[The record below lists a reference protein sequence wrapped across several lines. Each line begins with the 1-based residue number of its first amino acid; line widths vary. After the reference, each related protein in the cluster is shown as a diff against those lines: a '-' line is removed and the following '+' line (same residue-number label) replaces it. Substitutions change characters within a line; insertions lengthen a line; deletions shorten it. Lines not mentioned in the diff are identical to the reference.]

1 MKMAKIFIGV
11 AWPYANG
18 PVHVGHIA
26 GCNLPPDI
34 FARYHRM
41 AGDEVL
47 MVSGSDMHGTP
58 VTVKAEQEGITP
70 AALAQRY
77 HEMNADAFKRFGIVF
92 DLFLSTEDPTH
103 KAEVKKFFLK
113 LLERG
118 YLYEKEMELPYCPKC
133 ARTLPDRYVE
143 GTCPFCS
150 YDKAR
155 GDQCPE
161 CGKLLDPETLKA
173 PHCKTCGTTP
183 EPVVR
188 KHFFFKLSALEKP
201 LLDWLADKTYW
212 RPHVVSFTKN
222 FIESGLKDRPVT
234 RDTEWGIE
242 IPVAGYED
250 KRIYVWFEAFMG
262 YYTMAV
268 EWARRQGK
276 PEAWREYWQNPECK
290 HYYFLG
296 KDNVPFHTI
305 FWPAVLMA
313 HGDLNL
319 PYDVPA
325 NAFMR
330 MGGEQFSKS
339 RGVTLGVTE
348 LVEQYGPDPLRYY
361 LAAIMPEGRDAE
373 FSWEE
378 FAAKTNNELVAT
390 LGNFVHRTLTF
401 TEKNFGAIPP
411 LGELND
417 ADKAA
422 LATIERA
429 QAEVARCIGLC
440 EFKNGLKAA
449 MDLAREGNRY
459 FDSVEPWALVKA
471 DKARCGT
478 VLHVSLRFAKALA
491 VLTMPFIPHGATKIW
506 RAIGCEGEPEMW
518 AQAIEPLESGK
529 PLKKPEVIFKKM
541 EEEKK
546 METSPLAMLDIRA
559 GLIKSAA
566 DHPNAEK
573 LVVLNL
579 DVGEERQIVAG
590 IKQHYTIEQLN
601 GKRILVVCNL
611 APAKL
616 RGVESNGMLLA
627 ADDNGV
633 VSLLAPPEGAKP
645 GERLDGCA
653 QAAQIDFKKFQSTV
667 FIAGKYSQGKM
678 DIGRPV
684 GTASKD
690 LPEGIVVPCVVS
702 ADMKCAETLAIGGK
716 HASFD
721 KPVNQGAKIR

>member
-1 MKMAKIFIGV
+1 MAKIFIGV

-58 VTVKAEQEGITP
+58 VTVKAEQEGIPP
-70 AALAQRY
+70 AELAQRY
-77 HEMNADAFKRFGIVF
+77 HEMNAAAFANFGIVF
-92 DLFLSTEDPTH
+92 DLFLTTEDPTH
-103 KAEVKKFFLK
+103 KSEVQKFFLK

-161 CGKLLDPETLKA
+161 CGKLLDPETLKMA
-173 PHCKTCGTTP
+173 HCKTCGTTP

-201 LLDWLADKTYW
+201 LLEWLSDKNYW
-212 RPHVVSFTKN
+212 RPHVTSFARN

-242 IPVAGYED
+242 IPVPGYED

-268 EWARRQGK
+268 EWARRQGR
-276 PEAWREYWQNPECK
+276 PEAWREFWQNPECR

-296 KDNVPFHTI
+296 KDNVPFHAI

-313 HGDLNL
+313 HGGLNL

-325 NAFMR
+325 NAFLR
-330 MGGEQFSKS
+330 MDGEQFSKS
-339 RGVTLGVTE
+339 RGVTLNAADLLE
-348 LVEQYGPDPLRYY
+348 KYGPDSLRYY
-361 LAAIMPEGRDAE
+361 ISAIMPESRDAE

-378 FAAKTNNELVAT
+378 FVAKTNNELVAT

-401 TEKNFGAIPP
+401 TEKNYGAIPEMGT
-411 LGELND
+411 LAE

-429 QAEVARCIGLC
+429 QAEVARCISLC

-471 DKARCGT
+471 DRARCGA
-478 VLHVSLRFAKALA
+478 VLHVCLKFAKALA
-491 VLTMPFIPHGATKIW
+491 VLTMPYIPHGAARIW
-506 RAIGCEGEPEMW
+506 NAIGCEGEPTSW
-518 AQAIEPLESGK
+518 AQAIEPLEAGK
-529 PLKKPEVIFKKM
+529 PLRKPDVIFRKL
-541 EEEKK
+541 EAEKK
-546 METSPLAMLDIRA
+546 EEASPLAMLDIRA
-559 GLIKSAA
+559 GRIKSAA

-590 IKQHYTIEQLN
+590 IKQHYSIEQLA
-601 GKRILVVCNL
+601 GKNILVVCNL
-611 APAKL
+611 QPAKL

-633 VSLLAPPEGAKP
+633 VSLLAPPESAAP

-653 QAAQIDFKKFQSTV
+653 PAAQIDFKRFQSVV
-667 FIAGKYSQGKM
+667 FIAGKFSQGKM

-684 GTASKD
+684 ATDAKG
-690 LPEGIVVPCVVS
+690 LPDGVVVPCVVS
-702 ADMKCAETLAIGGK
+702 ADMKCADPLAIGGK
-716 HASFD
+716 HAAFD